1 MSMLASTMWFL
12 IYGRELRTIRH
23 TIVPPY
29 THNFQSFRVVVGKL
43 V

>member
-1 MSMLASTMWFL
+1 MWFL

-23 TIVPPY
+23 TIVPP
-29 THNFQSFRVVVGKL
+29 TPTTFRVYCPELDGVVGKA